1 MASLRLGA
9 DINYQLTAHFGLFAK
24 VYWCHTIDH
33 SLRSAAEHGYGNDY
47 GQYKDFAWGSVG
59 VTFNF

>member
-1 MASLRLGA
+1 M
-9 DINYQLTAHFGLFAK
+9 
-24 VYWCHTIDH
+24 IDH
-33 SLRSAAEHGYGNDY
+33 SLRAAAEHGYGNDY